1 LSKID
6 ISADFIFNPSIMETY
21 PSPTHVMKQF
31 FSYLIM
37 LVCIL
42 FIAIGIFTFLRVNLI
57 KYVFTEVDNFSFT
70 SQCNYIPVEK
80 TNETLEACTKRVN
93 AEAAQNK
100 IRSYQDGMLSSILML
115 VVASGVLV
123 VNDRYI
129 SKR

>member
-1 LSKID
+1 
-6 ISADFIFNPSIMETY
+6 METY
-21 PSPTHVMKQF
+21 PNPTTTMKHF

-42 FIAIGIFTFLRVNLI
+42 FIAIGIFVFLRVNLV
-57 KYVFTEVDNFSFT
+57 KYVFTEVDNYY
-70 SQCNYIPVEK
+70 QPVSSCFYSTKDSSE
-80 TNETLEACTKRVN
+80 NLEDCKKRVT
-93 AEAAQNK
+93 AESEQNK

-129 SKR
+129 SRK

>member
-1 LSKID
+1 
-6 ISADFIFNPSIMETY
+6 METY
-21 PSPTHVMKQF
+21 PSPTSVMKHF

-57 KYVFTEVDNFSFT
+57 KYIFTEVDNYSYK
-70 SQCNYIPVEK
+70 SQCVYIQPEQIK
-80 TNETLEACTKRVN
+80 ETLESCNARVD
-93 AEAAQNK
+93 AEASQNK

-115 VVASGVLV
+115 VVATGVLV

-129 SKR
+129 SRK

>member
-1 LSKID
+1 
-6 ISADFIFNPSIMETY
+6 METY
-21 PSPTHVMKQF
+21 PSPTSVMKHF

-70 SQCNYIPVEK
+70 SQCNFIPVEK
-80 TNETLEACTKRVN
+80 SQESLDSCIARVN

-115 VVASGVLV
+115 VVSSGVLV

-129 SKR
+129 SRK